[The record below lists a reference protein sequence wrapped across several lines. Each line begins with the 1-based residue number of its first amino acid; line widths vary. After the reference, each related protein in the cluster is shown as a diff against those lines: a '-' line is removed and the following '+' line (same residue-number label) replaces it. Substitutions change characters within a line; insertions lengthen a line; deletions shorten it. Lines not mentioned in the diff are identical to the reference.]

1 MDKATSTDIEYSV
14 KIWLL
19 FHEARFALAQSLM
32 YVAYQLTELHS
43 IYFLLPLL
51 VFYFIC
57 CRVCNNAKLCFQ
69 YGSDISARL

>member
-43 IYFLLPLL
+43 IYSITPFSFLFYMLQSLQQRQALL
-51 VFYFIC
+51 SVWF
-57 CRVCNNAKLCFQ
+57 
-69 YGSDISARL
+69 